1 MIMNLRKRGL
11 ALLMCICMVF
21 TLLPFSVFAEDAEN
35 GNRGST
41 EGTAQPSVV
50 YGTYDEDG
58 LNWTPDS
65 TITDPT
71 QTYKNVTYSK
81 TAAPT
86 AVDDTYDITLNV
98 STTVKKSA
106 VVLVLDTSKSSLDC
120 ADCGQSYNEN
130 LGNIDG
136 NGHKGDC
143 DYYTVTYLTDK
154 DGNKI
159 QDEVWDRNSK
169 NLFQQ

>member
-1 MIMNLRKRGL
+1 MEIG
-11 ALLMCICMVF
+11 
-21 TLLPFSVFAEDAEN
+21 
-35 GNRGST
+35 GGT

-58 LNWTPDS
+58 AWTQNP

-81 TAAPT
+81 TAAPVQG
-86 AVDDTYDITLNV
+86 ADNTYDVTLNV

>member
-1 MIMNLRKRGL
+1 MNLRKRGL

-35 GNRGST
+35 GNRGGT

-58 LNWTPDS
+58 AWTQNP

-81 TAAPT
+81 TAAPVQG
-86 AVDDTYDITLNV
+86 ADNTYDVTLNV

-106 VVLVLDTSKSSLDC
+106 VVLVL
-120 ADCGQSYNEN
+120 GY
-130 LGNIDG
+130 
-136 NGHKGDC
+136 
-143 DYYTVTYLTDK
+143 V
-154 DGNKI
+154 
-159 QDEVWDRNSK
+159 
-169 NLFQQ
+169 